1 MKTNF
6 SFFIFASLIWCVIE
20 AGAQQNFKFHKEIR
34 IDNSIYRYDT
44 IHRIVYNR
52 LNVLYKVQDSDD
64 KCSFSVGE
72 DLSSIEIPKKIF
84 TKERITE
91 IGNKNLPI
99 VFYTDST
106 GQVKELKFFIK
117 KCYNEITFTELRNL
131 ETEFKK
137 HKFKLNIYCPGK
149 EKKTVYSFS
158 VILRFNR
165 IYSEAK

>member
-1 MKTNF
+1 MKTKF
-6 SFFIFASLIWCVIE
+6 LFFIFASLIWCVIE
-20 AGAQQNFKFHKEIR
+20 ASAQRNFKFHKEIK
-34 IDNSIYRYDT
+34 IDNIIYRYDT

-64 KCSFSVGE
+64 KCTFSVSE
-72 DLSSIEIPKKIF
+72 DLSNIEIPKKVF

-117 KCYNEITFTELRNL
+117 KCYNDITFRELRNL
-131 ETEFKK
+131 EAEFKK

-158 VILRFNR
+158 VILRFNK
-165 IYSEAK
+165 IYSEVK